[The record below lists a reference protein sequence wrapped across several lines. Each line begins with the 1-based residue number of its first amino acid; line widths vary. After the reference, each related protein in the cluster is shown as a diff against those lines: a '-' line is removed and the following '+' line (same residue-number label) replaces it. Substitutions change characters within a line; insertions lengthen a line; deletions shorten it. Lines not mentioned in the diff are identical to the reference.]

1 MRLPIARKETD
12 MSVIDIIDTSSRHV
26 DLSDSAN
33 ELIGE
38 WVGRIGLD
46 KERAQETDSRRGW
59 SRKMLDDRVNM
70 AVEA

>member
-12 MSVIDIIDTSSRHV
+12 MPLINFIDTSSRYA
-26 DLSDSAN
+26 DLSDSTD

-38 WVGRIGLD
+38 WVGRIEVSR
-46 KERAQETDSRRGW
+46 ERARETDSRRGW
-59 SRKMLDDRVNM
+59 SRKTVDDRVNV